1 MTVLDHGRARR
12 AVISLGIVSVLAT
25 AFFLACTV
33 SPTRVFDVVV
43 SASHAS
49 PQQGGANEAA
59 FLSENDAAMTRM
71 MADMTIRPTGD
82 VDRDFVAM
90 MIPHHQG
97 AIDMAKALL
106 RHGSNEQLKRIAQ
119 EIVITQEQ
127 EIVAMRLAIGEP
139 PQSEANSSPA
149 SDVPAGTN
157 GMQMSHD
164 TMKMRK

>member
-1 MTVLDHGRARR
+1 MVLLDHGRTRSAG
-12 AVISLGIVSVLAT
+12 ILLGTMSVLVT
-25 AFFLACTV
+25 AFSLACTALPV
-33 SPTRVFDVVV
+33 GVFHVVV

-49 PQQGGANEAA
+49 TQEDANEAA

-71 MADMTIRPTGD
+71 MADMTIKPTGD

-106 RHGSNEQLKRIAQ
+106 RHGGNEQLKRIAQ
-119 EIVITQEQ
+119 EIVITQQQ

-139 PQSEANSSPA
+139 ASSEIKSSPVTNA
-149 SDVPAGTN
+149 PAGTN
-157 GMQMSHD
+157 DMQTSRD
-164 TMKMRK
+164 SMKMK